1 MVFIKGKN
9 VLLNI
14 TNERMT
20 ELLNKEYTR
29 EGSQIRLPL
38 LNPKENDANNLI
50 LAIVKCVGGT
60 YKSWGRVSLENIN
73 YINQSA
79 ELKIFVDIEQR
90 KKGLAKESC
99 ELVIKHGFDELNLR
113 RIECG
118 TLETN
123 EGMKKLADSLG
134 FKEEGRRK
142 EAVFKAGKF
151 IDVIEYGLLKGSEVV
166 ENKSEV

>member
-9 VLLNI
+9 ILLNI
-14 TNERMT
+14 TNDGIT
-20 ELLNKEYTR
+20 ELLNKEYSR

-38 LNPKENDANNLI
+38 LKPKENDSNNLI
-50 LAIVKCVGGT
+50 LAVVRCIGGT
-60 YKSWGRVSLENIN
+60 YKTCGRVSLENIN
-73 YINQSA
+73 YVNQSA

-90 KKGLAKESC
+90 KKGIAKEAC
-99 ELVIKHGFDELNLR
+99 ELIIKHGFDELNLR
-113 RIECG
+113 RIDCG
-118 TLETN
+118 TLDTN

-142 EAVFKAGKF
+142 EAVYKAGKF
-151 IDVIEYGLLKGSEVV
+151 VDVVEYGLLKGSEVV